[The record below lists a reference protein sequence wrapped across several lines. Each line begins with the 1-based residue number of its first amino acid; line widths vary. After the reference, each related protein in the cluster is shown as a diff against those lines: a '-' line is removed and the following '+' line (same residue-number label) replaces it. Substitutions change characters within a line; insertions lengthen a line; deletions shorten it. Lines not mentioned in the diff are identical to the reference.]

1 MNLLN
6 TSVGRLRVI
15 GVVEGASFLL
25 LLGLA
30 MPLKYLAG
38 MPQYVSV
45 IGALHGAL
53 WLAYLAALVDVRLN
67 AGWGWPRTGWALVA
81 SVLPFGPFVLEA
93 QLRAEA
99 RLGAKARQRA
109 DERSQSTCDTGA
121 LATESS

>member
-1 MNLLN
+1 MNLLS
-6 TSVGRLRVI
+6 TPVGRLRII

-45 IGALHGAL
+45 IGALHGTL

-67 AGWGWPRTGWALVA
+67 VGWGWLRTGWAFVA

-99 RLGAKARQRA
+99 RLGAQAQ
-109 DERSQSTCDTGA
+109 QSAGDTA
-121 LATESS
+121 TLATESG